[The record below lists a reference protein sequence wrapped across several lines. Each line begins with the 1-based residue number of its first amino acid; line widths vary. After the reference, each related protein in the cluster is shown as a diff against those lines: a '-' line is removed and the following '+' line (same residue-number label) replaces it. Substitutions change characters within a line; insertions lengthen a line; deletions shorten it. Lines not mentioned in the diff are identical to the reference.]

1 MRKLTFTM
9 QAFNIPWQSTEEL
22 HMFQKIDDVGKT
34 NLKAIVLGRP
44 QNTNLVDNLN
54 YFN

>member
-9 QAFNIPWQSTEEL
+9 QAFNIPWQNTEEL